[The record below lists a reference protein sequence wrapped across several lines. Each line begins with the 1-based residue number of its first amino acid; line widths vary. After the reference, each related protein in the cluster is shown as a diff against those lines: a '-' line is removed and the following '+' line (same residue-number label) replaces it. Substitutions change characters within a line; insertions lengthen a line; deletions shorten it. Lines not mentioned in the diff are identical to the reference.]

1 VKPPDWTAGFD
12 LIPEGHVFKLK
23 KAIYGTKQAARRWH
37 SKILEWM
44 ENNGYDIHETSRSIS
59 SSMDFL
65 SMTSR
70 QEGSHATKKALMH
83 DFLEKYSKGFEITGD
98 LLMVR
103 FIGL

>member
-23 KAIYGTKQAARRWH
+23 KAIYGTKQAARRWR

-70 QEGSHATKKALMH
+70 QRQPRRLSCMISSRNTRRASKSRGTYSWSGSLA
-83 DFLEKYSKGFEITGD
+83 Y
-98 LLMVR
+98 R
-103 FIGL
+103 